1 MVLDPAMLGVLY
13 RGRASIL
20 VDPYSGMDTND
31 VRLRVEMEALLHVRD
46 VIAGAYVIEAAE

>member
-1 MVLDPAMLGVLY
+1 MLGVLY